1 MIGQAEQSKL
11 RIGPEAQ
18 FRFLG
23 VPTVMQATGETTN
36 GGFGLI
42 ESSMMPP
49 GFGSPYH
56 THHREDEA
64 FYVLQGEVAF
74 VLDGDWKVAGAGEYV
89 FGPREIPHGFQVV
102 GSAPASLLLLCSP
115 AGFEHFVLDQAT
127 EMTEP
132 VTPPDMPRM
141 MELAGQY
148 GIDIHGPLPEM
159 PTRLRP
165 TKTDPTTLLQR
176 WIHAFNE
183 RDWSTEKALRTSNF
197 CAMLSGAPEPL
208 NSDDWSGFLAG
219 FTMAFPDSRITIE
232 ESIADGNT
240 VAARWTLV
248 GTHRA
253 EFQGIPA
260 TGRKVKFDG
269 IEYNII
275 VNGQCAEHWS
285 MFDNLALL
293 RQLGAIGA

>member
-18 FRFLG
+18 FRFLV
-23 VPTVMQATGETTN
+23 VPTVIQATGDTTN
-36 GGFGLI
+36 GAFGLI

-64 FYVLQGEVAF
+64 FYVLQGEIAI
-74 VLDGDWKVAGAGEYV
+74 VLDGKWKVAGAGEYV

-102 GSAPASLLLLCSP
+102 GSAPARLLLLCSP
-115 AGFEHFVLDQAT
+115 AGFENFVLDQAT
-127 EMTEP
+127 EMTDP

-159 PTRLRP
+159 PVGLRP
-165 TKTDPTTLLQR
+165 AKADHTALLQR
-176 WIHAFNE
+176 WIRAFNE
-183 RDWSTEKALRTSNF
+183 RDWDTEKSVRTPNF
-197 CAMLSGAPEPL
+197 RAMLSGAQEPL
-208 NSDDWSGFLAG
+208 DGEAWAGFLAG
-219 FTMAFPDSRITIE
+219 FTTAFPDARITIE
-232 ESIADGNT
+232 ENIADGNT
-240 VAARWTLV
+240 IAARWTLE

-253 EFQGIPA
+253 EFEGIPA

-285 MFDNLALL
+285 MFDNLGLL
-293 RQLGAIGA
+293 RQLGAIQA

>member
-1 MIGQAEQSKL
+1 MLGQAVQSQL
-11 RIGPEAQ
+11 RIGPDAQ

-64 FYVLQGEVAF
+64 FYILQGEVAF
-74 VLDGDWKVAGAGEYV
+74 VLDGEWKIAGAGEYV

-102 GSAPASLLLLCSP
+102 GSVPARILLLCSP

-127 EMTEP
+127 EITDP
-132 VTPPDMPRM
+132 VMPPDMPRM
-141 MELAGQY
+141 MELAEQY

-159 PTRLRP
+159 PEGLRRA
-165 TKTDPTTLLQR
+165 KEDVSTLTQR
-176 WIHAFNE
+176 WIRAFNE
-183 RDWSTEKALRTSNF
+183 RDWDTEKAMRTSNF
-197 CAMLSGAPEPL
+197 RAMLSGAPEPL
-208 NSDDWSGFLAG
+208 NSEEWSGFLTG
-219 FTMAFPDSRITIE
+219 FTAAFPDSRITVE
-232 ESIADGNT
+232 ESISDRDTIA
-240 VAARWTLV
+240 VRWTLE
-248 GTHRA
+248 GTHKL

-260 TGRKVKFDG
+260 TGRRVKFDG
-269 IEYNII
+269 IEYNRFE
-275 VNGQCAEHWS
+275 NGKCAEHWS

-293 RQLGAIGA
+293 RQLGAMQA